1 MINARADP
9 DLQIRMGVGEGG
21 GGHPDP
27 EIRFFRP
34 LRPQF
39 SLKISWGGG
48 GSPGS
53 LLWIRHCNCNAV
65 IYIDCERFEPRSH
78 FENSLSLI
86 VQVNVVLN
94 LHLLDVNSRLRSPG
108 RSNTRLHRVNQDY
121 K

>member
-1 MINARADP
+1 MADP
-9 DLQIRMGVGEGG
+9 DLQIRVGGG

-39 SLKISWGGG
+39 SLKISGG

-53 LLWIRHCNCNAV
+53 LPWIRHCNCNAV
-65 IYIDCERFEPRSH
+65 IYVDCERFEPRSH

-86 VQVNVVLN
+86 VLVNVVLN
-94 LHLLDVNSRLRSPG
+94 LP
-108 RSNTRLHRVNQDY
+108 RVNQDY

>member
-1 MINARADP
+1 MADP
-9 DLQIRMGVGEGG
+9 DLQIRMGGG
-21 GGHPDP
+21 GGGDPDP

-39 SLKISWGGG
+39 SLKISGVGGW

-53 LLWIRHCNCNAV
+53 LPWIRHCNCNAV

-86 VQVNVVLN
+86 VRVNVV
-94 LHLLDVNSRLRSPG
+94 VN
-108 RSNTRLHRVNQDY
+108 LHRVNQDLILIY
-121 K
+121 SM

>member
-39 SLKISWGGG
+39 SLKISGVGGRGGG
-48 GSPGS
+48 GPPGPSPGS
-53 LLWIRHCNCNAV
+53 ATV
-65 IYIDCERFEPRSH
+65 IVMQLFTST
-78 FENSLSLI
+78 
-86 VQVNVVLN
+86 VKGLN
-94 LHLLDVNSRLRSPG
+94 PG
-108 RSNTRLHRVNQDY
+108 VIL
-121 K
+121 KIA

>member
-1 MINARADP
+1 MADP
-9 DLQIRMGVGEGG
+9 DLQIRMGGGGGG

-39 SLKISWGGG
+39 SLKISGGG
-48 GSPGS
+48 PPGS
-53 LLWIRHCNCNAV
+53 LPWIRHCNCKAV

-78 FENSLSLI
+78 FENSWSLI
-86 VQVNVVLN
+86 VRVNVVLN
-94 LHLLDVNSRLRSPG
+94 LH
-108 RSNTRLHRVNQDY
+108 RVNQDC